1 MHAAPHRKMWFDAK
15 TFRCWFKNGPATL
28 TNVECC
34 RFRPHHTLMSGH
46 ETVTGVKR
54 ESRGNNGRTLSQTRG
69 KREEKIRDSD
79 FEGLCP
85 KVVIHALLCATSVFS
100 VSVVS
105 FAANSVNHRDTENTE
120 VHREERSA
128 DFSQSHLN

>member
-54 ESRGNNGRTLSQTRG
+54 ESRGNNGRTLSQTQG
-69 KREEKIRDSD
+69 KREEKIRW
-79 FEGLCP
+79 P
-85 KVVIHALLCATSVFS
+85 RALIWGDNYS
-100 VSVVS
+100 
-105 FAANSVNHRDTENTE
+105 
-120 VHREERSA
+120 
-128 DFSQSHLN
+128 